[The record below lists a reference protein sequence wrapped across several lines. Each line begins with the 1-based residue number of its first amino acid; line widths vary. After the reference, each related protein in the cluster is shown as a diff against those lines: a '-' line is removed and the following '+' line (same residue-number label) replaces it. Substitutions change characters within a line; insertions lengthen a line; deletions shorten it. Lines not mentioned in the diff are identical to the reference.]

1 MKKKKWTAVIAS
13 AVIAGSLLT
22 AMPAKALYQI
32 TFDMDIPDGYEQVE
46 DEDAYYP
53 VYWKADH
60 HSNFM
65 TMNNYHYNVLFLTV
79 PKEKL
84 ESYRELETQYAD
96 FFASFDE
103 SYENTLYD
111 DVVEIRLW
119 DVLEKKINLIEDLEN
134 AESKEGIVR
143 KMCQILREA
152 DVIESAEYY
161 PYSARVVSGSYS
173 DVMSVRNVP
182 KTEQEQLLAA
192 FKQLGYEDV
201 TLTWDENAGNY
212 SARASAFQDADGIIA
227 ASKALEANYEGAD
240 AGPILL
246 VLDNA
251 STNTATAVD
260 MMAQPLISYGDPDHD
275 GKVTVEDAVAVL
287 TYYAQQSAG
296 LEAKLLQENAATT
309 EDTAFLAADV
319 DGDGKITVED
329 AVAILTY
336 YAQQSAG
343 LDTKW

>member
-1 MKKKKWTAVIAS
+1 MKKKKWTAVIVC
-13 AVIAGSLLT
+13 AVLAGSLFT
-22 AMPAKALYQI
+22 AMPAEALYQI
-32 TFDMDIPDGYEQVE
+32 TFDMEIPDGYEQVE
-46 DEDAYYP
+46 DADAYYP
-53 VYWKADH
+53 IYWRTDH

-65 TMNNYHYNVLFLTV
+65 TMNNYHCNVLFLTV

-111 DVVEIRLW
+111 DVVQIRLW
-119 DVLEKKINLIEDLEN
+119 DVLEKKTNLIEDLEN

-143 KMCQILREA
+143 KMCQTLREA

-161 PYSARVVSGSYS
+161 PYCAQVVQGFYS
-173 DVMSVRNVP
+173 NVMTIWNVP

-201 TLTWDENAGNY
+201 ILTWNESTGNY
-212 SARASAFQDADGIIA
+212 SARASAFQNADGILA
-227 ASKALEANYEGAD
+227 ATKALEKNYEGAK
-240 AGPILL
+240 AEPILE
-246 VLDNA
+246 VLDNSSVNA
-251 STNTATAVD
+251 SAVD
-260 MMAQPLISYGDPDHD
+260 MMNLPLISYGDPDDD
-275 GKVTVEDAVAVL
+275 GTVSVEDAVWVL

-296 LEAKLLQENAATT
+296 LEAQLTQATAT
-309 EDTAFLAADV
+309 EESAFLAADV
-319 DGDGKITVED
+319 DGDGQITVED

-336 YAQQSAG
+336 YAKKSAG
-343 LDTKW
+343 LDAAW

>member
-1 MKKKKWTAVIAS
+1 MKKKKWTAVISS

-22 AMPAKALYQI
+22 AMPAEALYQI

-46 DEDAYYP
+46 DENAYYP
-53 VYWKADH
+53 VYWQADH

-111 DVVEIRLW
+111 DVVQIRLW
-119 DVLEKKINLIEDLEN
+119 DVLEKKTNLIEDLEN
-134 AESKEGIVR
+134 ADSKQGIVR
-143 KMCQILREA
+143 KMCQTLREA
-152 DVIESAEYY
+152 GVIESAEYY
-161 PYSARVVSGSYS
+161 PYCAQVVQGSYS
-173 DVMSVRNVP
+173 NVMAIRNVP
-182 KTEQEQLLAA
+182 ETEQEQLFAV
-192 FKQLGYEDV
+192 FEQLGYEDV

-212 SARASAFQDADGIIA
+212 SARASAFQSADGILA
-227 ASKALEANYEGAD
+227 ASKALEKNYEGAD
-240 AGPILL
+240 AGPILEIL
-246 VLDNA
+246 SNSSVSA
-251 STNTATAVD
+251 SAVD
-260 MMAQPLISYGDPDHD
+260 MMALPFISYGDPDDD
-275 GKVTVEDAVAVL
+275 GTVSVEDAVSTL

-296 LEAKLLQENAATT
+296 LEAKLTQAADT
-309 EDTAFLAADV
+309 EESAFLAADV
-319 DGDGKITVED
+319 DGDGQITVED

-336 YAQQSAG
+336 YAKKSAG
-343 LDTKW
+343 LDAAW

>member
-1 MKKKKWTAVIAS
+1 MKKKKWTAVISS

-22 AMPAKALYQI
+22 AMPAEALYQI

-53 VYWKADH
+53 VYWQADH

-65 TMNNYHYNVLFLTV
+65 TMNNYHCNVLFLTV

-111 DVVEIRLW
+111 DVVQIRLW
-119 DVLEKKINLIEDLEN
+119 DVLEKKTNLIEDLEN
-134 AESKEGIVR
+134 ADSKQGIVR
-143 KMCQILREA
+143 KMCQTLREA
-152 DVIESAEYY
+152 GVIESAEYY
-161 PYSARVVSGSYS
+161 PYCAQVVQGSYS
-173 DVMSVRNVP
+173 NVMAIRNVP
-182 KTEQEQLLAA
+182 ETEQEQLFAV
-192 FKQLGYEDV
+192 FEQLGYEDV

-212 SARASAFQDADGIIA
+212 SARASAFQSADGILA
-227 ASKALEANYEGAD
+227 ASKALEKNYEGAD
-240 AGPILL
+240 AGPILEIL
-246 VLDNA
+246 SNSSVSA
-251 STNTATAVD
+251 SAVD
-260 MMAQPLISYGDPDHD
+260 MMALPFISYGDPDDD
-275 GKVTVEDAVAVL
+275 GTVSVEDAVSTL

-296 LEAKLLQENAATT
+296 LEAKLTQAADT
-309 EDTAFLAADV
+309 EESAFLAADV
-319 DGDGKITVED
+319 DGDGQITVED

-336 YAQQSAG
+336 YAKKSAG
-343 LDTKW
+343 LDAAW